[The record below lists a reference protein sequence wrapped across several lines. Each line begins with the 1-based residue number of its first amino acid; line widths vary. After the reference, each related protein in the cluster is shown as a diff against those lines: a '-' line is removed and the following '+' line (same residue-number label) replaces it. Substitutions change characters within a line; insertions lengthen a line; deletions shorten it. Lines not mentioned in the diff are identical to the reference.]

1 MGKRQKRIF
10 FGLAVFLMVF
20 GTVFILGS
28 QCPAVASGAKL
39 EQTKLS
45 IGLPGTGA
53 SFLPN
58 HLAEMKGWYKEE
70 GITEVK
76 ILGFKGNANVV
87 QALAAGTIDFCVASL
102 HGLVNT
108 MNSGQNFKGFW
119 AGYNMTFF
127 EWYTQPNKYKSIADA
142 KGGRFG
148 VSRYGSLTD
157 SLTRYIIKKAGLDP
171 EKDVK
176 ILQSGQNA
184 TILAALESGQLDVG
198 ILESLFSFSARE
210 KGLQRLANQREDIS
224 RDYPTH
230 VLYAKENVIAEKPN
244 TIKAYLRATGKA
256 MDWIKENPEEAAKI
270 LEKVYKFKLEYC
282 RPTIDA
288 ISYGWHSDG
297 RLPDAQGMKV
307 FWDIAI
313 SIGDAKEPWPNSK
326 WLDDRFVKTQDQWRK

>member
-1 MGKRQKRIF
+1 MGKKHERISL
-10 FGLAVFLMVF
+10 GLAVFLML
-20 GTVFILGS
+20 LGLALIS
-28 QCPAVASGAKL
+28 ANPCPAVAAGAKL
-39 EQTKLS
+39 EQTTLS

-53 SFLPN
+53 SFFPN
-58 HLAEMKGWYKEE
+58 HLAELKGWYKEE

-76 ILGFKGNANVV
+76 VLAFQGNSNVV
-87 QALAAGTIDFCVASL
+87 QALAAGTIDLCVASL
-102 HGLVNT
+102 HGLINT
-108 MNSGQNFKGFW
+108 IESGQRFKGFW

-157 SLTRYIIKKAGLDP
+157 SVTRYMLQKAGLDP

-184 TILAALESGQLDVG
+184 TILAGLESGQLDVG
-198 ILESLFSFSARE
+198 ILESLFALTARE
-210 KGLQRLANQREDIS
+210 KGLKKLASQREDIA

-244 TIKAYLRATGKA
+244 LIKAYLRATGKA
-256 MDWIKENPEEAAKI
+256 MDWIKQNPDEAAKI
-270 LEKVYKFKLEYC
+270 LEKTYKFKLEYC
-282 RPTIDA
+282 RPTIDS

-297 RLPDAQGMKV
+297 RLPDAEGMKV
-307 FWDIAI
+307 FWTIAV

-326 WLDDRFVKTQDQWRK
+326 WLDERFLKTQDQWRK